1 MRWTVSIRLLDINK
15 AKSISNEN
23 PSKSD
28 TKIPQLRVVE
38 YRPWRRPLVV
48 VVSAILSVICLL
60 LGYALGENKV
70 FAERTSSVIL
80 TEDLIVAN
88 ERIVSLEA
96 RLVDAELTAGVKQSA
111 SDQVRED
118 MSALH
123 QRIEQLEEEV
133 TFYKSLM
140 APNDLAQGLQIS
152 ELEITPLA
160 EAFHF
165 ELLLTQKALRRRF
178 INGTVSLALKG
189 VDDSGNE
196 VVKPFTE
203 LTENSK
209 YPLKFKF
216 RFFQDLTGEFTL
228 PQDLDVREVVV
239 IAKQNGKDPL
249 TATFAWPEV

>member
-1 MRWTVSIRLLDINK
+1 MLSTNK
-15 AKSISNEN
+15 AKPISNEN
-23 PSKSD
+23 STRTDAKVPN
-28 TKIPQLRVVE
+28 LRVVE
-38 YRPWRRPLVV
+38 YQPWRRPLVILS
-48 VVSAILSVICLL
+48 SAILSIGCLL

-70 FAERTSSVIL
+70 FAERTSSLIL
-80 TEDLIVAN
+80 TEDLVEAN
-88 ERIVSLEA
+88 ERIVNLEA
-96 RLVDAELTAGVKQSA
+96 RLIDAELNSGVQETASNQLRA
-111 SDQVRED
+111 D
-118 MSALH
+118 MSELH
-123 QRIEQLEEEV
+123 QKIERLEGEV

-140 APNDLAQGLQIS
+140 APNELAKGLQIS
-152 ELEITPLA
+152 ELDITPSA
-160 EAFHF
+160 DAFHF
-165 ELLLTQKALRRRF
+165 ELLLTQRALRRRF

-203 LTENSK
+203 LSENSQ

-228 PQDLDVREVVV
+228 PQDLEVQEVVV